1 MIRSREKLIDQR
13 VRSEKKKNEE
23 RHTLEKLQAGKKTMK
38 SIFSTKSNADQMNA
52 YATSI
57 TKVFSYYQQLERDIE
72 ALEEINQIVTVY
84 IAKTVI
90 PKLKKDKMQAYYKII
105 KKFSS
110 IQSEQATAV
119 GLANSLAERD
129 MDTNP
134 LIDESE
140 TLLNI
145 SVKFKRLR
153 CFFKQLK
160 FVVFFSL
167 FFSFVFFCFQ

>member
-1 MIRSREKLIDQR
+1 M
-13 VRSEKKKNEE
+13 
-23 RHTLEKLQAGKKTMK
+23 
-38 SIFSTKSNADQMNA
+38 
-52 YATSI
+52 
-57 TKVFSYYQQLERDIE
+57 
-72 ALEEINQIVTVY
+72 TVY

-167 FFSFVFFCFQ
+167 ILSFVFFCFQ